1 MKTAIFID
9 GAFYKQRA
17 FTCLGNKSADERAD
31 EMIRYCFRHLEYGT
45 EGKTELF
52 RIYYYDCLPLSIK
65 VFHPL
70 RREEVDLSRRT
81 QYDWN
86 LRFIEA
92 LKHKR
97 KVALRMGMFNEKQAH
112 YTIRQN
118 ILEEV
123 LSKQKQLED
132 LTERDFRL
140 EAQQKGVDMQIGLD
154 IASLAYKRL
163 CDQIVLISG
172 DSDFVPAAKLARS
185 EGIDFILDPLGAYI
199 KPELYEN
206 IDGLR
211 YCDDRYKTQRSDRK
225 RERES
230 DNKQSEPEWTEEEQA
245 AQKEIDKEY
254 ETLHP
259 VYQQLLDNLTI

>member
-17 FTCLGNKSADERAD
+17 FKCIGNRSAEERAE
-31 EMIRYCFRHLEYGT
+31 EMIKYCYRHLEYGT

-52 RIYYYDCLPLSIK
+52 RIYYYDCLPIAAK

-70 RREEVDLSRRT
+70 RQEEIDLSRRT

-86 LRFIEA
+86 MRFIEE

-97 KVALRMGMFNEKQAH
+97 KVALRMGILNEKQAH

-118 ILEEV
+118 VLENI
-123 LSKQKQLED
+123 LSKQKSLEE

-140 EAQQKGVDMQIGLD
+140 EVSQKGVDMQIGLD

-163 CDQIVLISG
+163 CEQIVLISG

-185 EGIDFILDPLGAYI
+185 EGIDFILDSLGAYI

-211 YCDDRYKTQRSDRK
+211 YCDDRYKTNWEDRK
-225 RERES
+225 RAELDGKTKET
-230 DNKQSEPEWTEEEQA
+230 ELTEEEKAIQE
-245 AQKEIDKEY
+245 EINKEY
-254 ETLHP
+254 EKLHP